1 MGAKHPVGEWFGETA
16 FSGSLLLAIPV
27 AAIAGLV
34 SFFSPCVMPLLPG
47 YVSYVSGMSAVDLE
61 SARRGRLL
69 AGTLGFVLGF
79 TAVFTSYGA
88 LFGGFGQ
95 ELLRYEDTLTI
106 VLGVVTIVVGLIF
119 MGLVPFGQRDLRI
132 HTVPKVGVAA
142 APLLGVLFGLG
153 WTPCIGPTLAAVLSL
168 SANEGSAERGAFL
181 TVVYCLGLGL
191 PFIVAAL
198 AYRRMLGAVAW
209 VREHQVLVS
218 RIGGGMIVLVGVL
231 LLTGLWDGLIGDLRQ
246 WAAGTEVVV

>member
-1 MGAKHPVGEWFGETA
+1 VGEWFGETA
-16 FSGSLLLAIPV
+16 YSGSLVLAVPI

-47 YVSYVSGMSAVDLE
+47 YVSYVSGLSAVDLE
-61 SARRGRLL
+61 SARRGRML
-69 AGTLGFVLGF
+69 AGTLLFVLGF
-79 TAVFTSYGA
+79 TAVFVSYGA

-95 ELLRYEDTLTI
+95 KLLRHQDIVTT
-106 VLGVVTIVVGLIF
+106 VLGIVTIAVGLVF

-132 HTVPKVGVAA
+132 HAVPKVGVAA
-142 APLLGVLFGLG
+142 APMLGVLFGLG

-168 SANEGSAERGAFL
+168 SYNEASAERGAFL
-181 TVVYCLGLGL
+181 TIVYCLGLGL

-209 VREHQVLVS
+209 VRLHQVAVS
-218 RIGGGMIVLVGVL
+218 RVGGGMIVLVGVL
-231 LLTGLWDGLIGDLRQ
+231 LLTGWWDTILGDLRQ
-246 WAAGTEVVV
+246 WTAGTEVVV

>member
-1 MGAKHPVGEWFGETA
+1 VAAVGEWFGETA
-16 FSGSLLLAIPV
+16 YSGSLVLAVPI

-47 YVSYVSGMSAVDLE
+47 YVSYVSGLSAVDLE
-61 SARRGRLL
+61 SARRGRML

-79 TAVFTSYGA
+79 TAVFASYGA

-95 ELLRYEDTLTI
+95 ELLRYEDTVTT
-106 VLGVVTIVVGLIF
+106 VLGIITIIVGLIF

-168 SANEGSAERGAFL
+168 SANEASAERGAFL

-198 AYRRMLGAVAW
+198 AYRHMLGAIDW
-209 VREHQVLVS
+209 VRRHQVAVS
-218 RIGGGMIVLVGVL
+218 RVGGGLIVLVGIL
-231 LLTGLWDGLIGDLRQ
+231 LLTGWWDSILGDLRQ
-246 WAAGTEVVV
+246 WTAGTEVAV